1 MNSAIKKIFMVFIFL
16 LLIFAVFLCMTG
28 CTVNKGSISYHAPY
42 SSPDLQHP
50 SDNSSSPAVI
60 SEVLQS
66 DEPLPSSSASA
77 CGNSA
82 GYESSAAQGQG
93 SPKSESRSIPVL
105 MYHSVAYEKNNP
117 VRIPQEKFKEQM
129 KYLKD
134 NGYSTLSLDDLYSY
148 FEEGVSVPAKSVVL
162 TFDDGYEDN
171 YKNAYPI
178 LKEYGFKAS
187 IFMITG
193 SIDKKSYLTSSEL
206 KELDENGISIESHTV
221 THCKLQ
227 ELSYDEQ
234 LKEFK
239 NSKETLEK
247 LLNKKVIYAAYPY
260 GSYNKDTIKAAK
272 DAGYTMAFTT
282 DGRWSGKE
290 DGLLT
295 LDRVYISGFF
305 NLDTF
310 KERITNPNY
319 KIQ

>member
-1 MNSAIKKIFMVFIFL
+1 MNSAIKKVFIIFILVL
-16 LLIFAVFLCMTG
+16 LVFAAFLCMAG
-28 CTVNKGSISYHAPY
+28 CTVNKGSISYHVPY
-42 SSPDLQHP
+42 SSSDLPQTSEH
-50 SDNSSSPAVI
+50 SSSPAVI
-60 SEVLQS
+60 SESPQS
-66 DEPLPSSSASA
+66 DEPLPSSSASI
-77 CGNSA
+77 CEN
-82 GYESSAAQGQG
+82 SAAQGQA
-93 SPKSESRSIPVL
+93 SQKSVLRSIPVL

-148 FEEGVSVPAKSVVL
+148 FEEGISVPEKSVVL

-178 LKEYGFKAS
+178 LKEYSFKAS
-187 IFMITG
+187 IFIITD

-221 THCKLQ
+221 THRKLQ

-234 LKEFK
+234 LKELE
-239 NSKETLEK
+239 NSKEILEK

-282 DGRWSGKE
+282 DGRWAGKE